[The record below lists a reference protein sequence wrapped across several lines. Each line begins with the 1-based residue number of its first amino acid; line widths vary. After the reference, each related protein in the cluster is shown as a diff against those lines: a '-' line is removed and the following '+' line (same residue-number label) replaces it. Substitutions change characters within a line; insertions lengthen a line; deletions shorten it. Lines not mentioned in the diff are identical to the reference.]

1 METARKLP
9 HTTVAE
15 GEVTGHA
22 HRAVGDGV
30 ALYETAPDTLWLSA
44 PSGADVV
51 HEEHRTITLPAGEY
65 DRLIVREYD
74 HFAEESR
81 AVVD

>member
-1 METARKLP
+1 MEPKKLS
-9 HTTVAE
+9 HTVLAE
-15 GEVTGHA
+15 GEATGHA

-30 ALYETAPDTLWLSA
+30 ALYETAPDAVYLSA
-44 PSGADVV
+44 PLGAEVV
-51 HEEHRTITLPAGEY
+51 HEEHRPITLPAGEY
-65 DRLIVREYD
+65 DRSIVAEYD